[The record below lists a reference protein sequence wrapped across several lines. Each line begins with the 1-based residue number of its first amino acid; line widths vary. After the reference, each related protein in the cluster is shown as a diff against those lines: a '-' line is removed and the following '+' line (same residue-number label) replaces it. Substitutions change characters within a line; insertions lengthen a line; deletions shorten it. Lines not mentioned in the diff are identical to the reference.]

1 MADAETTVA
10 QAETK
15 ADAKVAADQAVASEP
30 HAVHGVRTMIKSPE
44 VVASTLAGAGIGA
57 ALGGPPGAAVGA
69 VIGFATEHFRVLGGP
84 VGRVFHAVR
93 SRI

>member
-30 HAVHGVRTMIKSPE
+30 HAVHGVRTMLKSPAI
-44 VVASTLAGAGIGA
+44 VGSTLAGAGIGA

-69 VIGFATEHFRVLGGP
+69 VAGFLIERHRIFFGP
-84 VGRVFHAVR
+84 VGRIYHAIR
-93 SRI
+93 SRV